1 MSWADVFTPYV
12 DDRWR
17 LTELTVNYR
26 TPAEIMAR
34 AATLLTGIDPSLRP
48 PTSVRSTGVEPRARR
63 VDDLQSGLAEVV
75 GEELAQLGTGRL
87 GVIVPEDR
95 VDLASVADLEAPMV
109 VLSVR
114 QAKGLEFDSVVVAD
128 PAGILAESAR
138 GRSDLYVA
146 MTRATH
152 RLTLVVPKPFAS
164 HLRGDH
170 DLAVMIEA
178 ISAR

>member
-1 MSWADVFTPYV
+1 
-12 DDRWR
+12 
-17 LTELTVNYR
+17 
-26 TPAEIMAR
+26 
-34 AATLLTGIDPSLRP
+34 
-48 PTSVRSTGVEPRARR
+48 
-63 VDDLQSGLAEVV
+63 
-75 GEELAQLGTGRL
+75 
-87 GVIVPEDR
+87 
-95 VDLASVADLEAPMV
+95 MV

-152 RLTLVVPKPFAS
+152 RLTLVVPRAPDSHFRADS

-178 ISAR
+178 ISER